1 MRVPIVLVPF
11 TLVTLFAA
19 ISPDGARTVQRV
31 NAMLDQLQIDPAMA
45 AGNVAGR
52 EADARSTVNKLRSV
66 YNDCNTQL
74 RLLIRDSREPEV
86 AAARR
91 RCEEVANTGER
102 LNKALQGA
110 GASAEQNRALL
121 YDFYSKFTGGLPN
134 AQTISFRQLHLNINP
149 AATAPED
156 VNEFRAAIAVLAN
169 VDAAC
174 KGPYKAI
181 AQATEP
187 HGAGNEQAAATWCAT
202 AARREELGRTMAMN
216 TAGGPSRIWSR
227 EIEKLKE
234 QLESR
239 EGFLTT
245 DLTPIRRALFDRE
258 ALVKEAGGRHQ
269 ALLDAAGVKDASGV
283 LGALQPSIDS
293 LMAEVDRLAPR
304 WKFPAASPRDAAIE
318 AYGRRGVAKVYPA
331 AVVKASVMQTAAF
344 SIRKNALGVPLDRT
358 RDGFLLY
365 KMPNEKYCRQQS
377 FSYTETYSG
386 GGTYQKPDGVRLNYI
401 RYQPCQ

>member
-1 MRVPIVLVPF
+1 MRIFLSLALLSVSTI
-11 TLVTLFAA
+11 FAA

-31 NAMLDQLQIDPAMA
+31 NAMLDQLQIDPAFA

-52 EADARSTVNKLRSV
+52 EAEARAAAAKLRSA
-66 YNDCNTQL
+66 YSDCNMQL

-86 AAARR
+86 TAARR
-91 RCEEVANTGER
+91 RCDEVAATRER
-102 LNKALQGA
+102 LNAALQGA
-110 GASAEQNRALL
+110 GASVEQNKALL
-121 YDFYSKFTGGLPN
+121 YDFYTKFTGGVESG
-134 AQTISFRQLHLNINP
+134 QTAGFRQLFLNLNP
-149 AATAPED
+149 GATAPDSIE
-156 VNEFRAAIAVLAN
+156 EFRTSLATLARI
-169 VDAAC
+169 DEAC
-174 KGPYKAI
+174 KGSHKAV

-187 HGAGNEQAAATWCAT
+187 HGPNNMQSVATWCAT
-202 AARREELGRTMAMN
+202 AARREELGRVMASN
-216 TAGGPSRIWSR
+216 TAAGPAKIWAN
-227 EIEKLKE
+227 EIGKLKE

-258 ALVKEAGGRHQ
+258 AMIQEAATRHK
-269 ALLDAAGVKDASGV
+269 ALLEAAGVKDTSGV

-304 WKFPAASPRDAAIE
+304 WKFPAGSPRDAAIE
-318 AYGRRGVAKVYPA
+318 GYGRSAVAKVYPG

-344 SIRKNALGVPLDRT
+344 SIRKNALGVPLDRN
-358 RDGFLLY
+358 RDGFILY

-377 FSYTETYSG
+377 FSYTETYAG
-386 GGTYQKPDGVRLNYI
+386 GGTYQKPNGARLNYI

>member
-1 MRVPIVLVPF
+1 MLLVP
-11 TLVTLFAA
+11 VTLATLSAA

-31 NAMLDQLQIDPAMA
+31 NAMLDQLQIDPAFA

-52 EADARSTVNKLRSV
+52 EAEARATAAKLRSA
-66 YNDCNTQL
+66 YNDCNMQL

-91 RCEEVANTGER
+91 RCDEVAATRER
-102 LNKALQGA
+102 LNTALEGA
-110 GASAEQNRALL
+110 GASAEQNKALL
-121 YDFYSKFTGGLPN
+121 YDFYTKFTGGVESG
-134 AQTISFRQLHLNINP
+134 QTAGFRQLFLNLNP
-149 AATAPED
+149 GATAPDNVE
-156 VNEFRAAIAVLAN
+156 EFRTSLATLARI
-169 VDAAC
+169 DAAC
-174 KGPYKAI
+174 KGSHKAV

-187 HGAGNEQAAATWCAT
+187 HGPNNMQSVATWCAT
-202 AARREELGRTMAMN
+202 AARREELGRVMASN
-216 TAGGPSRIWSR
+216 TAAGPAKIWAN
-227 EIEKLKE
+227 EIVKLK
-234 QLESR
+234 QGLESR

-258 ALVKEAGGRHQ
+258 AMIQEAATRHK
-269 ALLDAAGVKDASGV
+269 ALLEVAGVKDTSGV

-304 WKFPAASPRDAAIE
+304 WKFPAGNPRDAAIE
-318 AYGRRGVAKVYPA
+318 GYGRRAVAKVYPG
-331 AVVKASVMQTAAF
+331 AVVRASVMQTAAF
-344 SIRKNALGVPLDRT
+344 SIRKNRLGVPLDRN
-358 RDGFLLY
+358 RDGFILY

-386 GGTYQKPDGVRLNYI
+386 GGTYQKPEGVRLNYI

>member
-1 MRVPIVLVPF
+1 MRLSFFLVPV
-11 TLVTLFAA
+11 TLVTLSAA

-31 NAMLDQLQIDPAMA
+31 NAMLDQLQIDPAFA
-45 AGNVAGR
+45 AGNVSGR
-52 EADARSTVNKLRSV
+52 EADARATVNRLRSA
-66 YNDCNTQL
+66 YNDCNMQL

-91 RCEEVANTGER
+91 RCDGVAASQEK
-102 LNKALQGA
+102 LQAALSSA
-110 GASAEQNRALL
+110 GASAEQNKALL
-121 YDFYSKFTGGLPN
+121 YDFYSKFTGGLPD
-134 AQTISFRQLHLNINP
+134 AQTISFRQLHLKINP
-149 AATAPED
+149 AATAPTD
-156 VNEFRAAIAVLAN
+156 INEFRAAIAVLAN

-174 KGPYKAI
+174 KGSHKAI

-187 HGAGNEQAAATWCAT
+187 HGPGSEQAAATWCAT
-202 AARREELGRTMAMN
+202 AARRDELGRVMAMN
-216 TAGGPSRIWSR
+216 TAAGPARIWGN
-227 EIEKLKE
+227 EIAKLKD
-234 QLESR
+234 QLESN

-245 DLTPIRRALFDRE
+245 DVTPVRRALFDRE
-258 ALVKEAGGRHQ
+258 ALVQEAASRHQ
-269 ALLDAAGVKDASGV
+269 ALLDAAGVKDTSGV

-304 WKFPAASPRDAAIE
+304 WKFPAGNPRDAAIE
-318 AYGRRGVAKVYPA
+318 GYGRRAVAKVYPG

-344 SIRKNALGVPLDRT
+344 SIRKNALGVPLDRN

>member
-1 MRVPIVLVPF
+1 MRPFFVLALA
-11 TLVTLFAA
+11 TLTTLSAA

-31 NAMLDQLQIDPAMA
+31 NTMLDQLKIDPAFL
-45 AGNVAGR
+45 AGNVSGR
-52 EADARSTVNKLRSV
+52 EAEARTTVNRLRSI

-91 RCEEVANTGER
+91 RCEEVSASQEK
-102 LNKALQGA
+102 LQAALSSA
-110 GASAEQNRALL
+110 GASAEQNKALL
-121 YDFYSKFTGGLPN
+121 YDFYSKFTGGLPD
-134 AQTISFRQLHLNINP
+134 AQTISFRQLHLKINP
-149 AATAPED
+149 AATAPTD

-174 KGPYKAI
+174 KGSHKAI

-187 HGAGNEQAAATWCAT
+187 HGPDSEQAAATWCAT
-202 AARREELGRTMAMN
+202 AARRDELGRIMAMN
-216 TAGGPSRIWSR
+216 TAAGPARIWGN
-227 EIEKLKE
+227 EIAKLKD
-234 QLESR
+234 QLEAN

-245 DLTPIRRALFDRE
+245 DVTPVRRALFDRD
-258 ALVKEAGGRHQ
+258 ALVKEAAGRHQ

-283 LGALQPSIDS
+283 LGTLQPSIDS

-304 WKFPAASPRDAAIE
+304 WKFPAGNPHDAALE
-318 AYGRRGVAKVYPA
+318 AFGRRGVAKEYPA
-331 AVVKASVMQTAAF
+331 GVIKASVMQDSAF
-344 SIRKNALGVPLDRT
+344 SIRKNRLGVPLDRN
-358 RDGFLLY
+358 RDGFILY
-365 KMPNEKYCRQQS
+365 KMPNEKHCRQQS

-386 GGTYQKPDGVRLNYI
+386 GGTYQKPNGVRLNYI